1 MNEKIK
7 IRNERKED
15 YETVEKMTRAA
26 FYNLYVPGCVEH
38 YLVHIMRKHE
48 DFISELDFVLELD
61 GRIIG
66 NIMYTKAVLVDE
78 AGKRKE
84 VLTFGPVCIAP
95 GYQRMGYG
103 KLLLEHSFQ
112 KAVEL
117 GYEAIVIFG
126 SPANYI
132 SRGFQSCKKYNV
144 CIENGKYPAAM
155 MVKELI
161 PHVLSGHKWI
171 YQDSPVMA
179 INEEEA
185 QRYDDTLEKM
195 EKKYQPSQDEFY
207 IISQSFLEE

>member
-66 NIMYTKAVLVDE
+66 NIMYTKAGLVDE

-207 IISQSFLEE
+207 IMSQSFLEE

>member
-7 IRNERKED
+7 IRNKRKED

-48 DFISELDFVLELD
+48 DFIPELDFVLELD

-66 NIMYTKAVLVDE
+66 NIMYTKAGLVDE

>member
-38 YLVHIMRKHE
+38 SLVHIMRKHE

-66 NIMYTKAVLVDE
+66 NIMYTKAGLVDE